1 MMMMPLAMQI
11 MEEYNTLL
19 SAYPLPTQMV
29 TASILAGVGDLIAQL
44 QLPQEPQQ
52 QSTSYDNNDNRLTL
66 QLPSFLS
73 SRHYRRGRFMR
84 TTQKQVDLERSRR
97 FMLKGLGGGII
108 WSFWFGIADDWS
120 NALLQQEFANTNL
133 MALLGGG
140 TSSMAT
146 TSDAVMMAAQQAA
159 VDTSNAPFLVE
170 PAMAMEAPMAPAS
183 TPALVTMGRTIVA
196 ILLEQFFWVPLVYTF
211 WDIPVPTLLSKD
223 IENTSIPSQVQT
235 KLPGLLVDNAKVW
248 TFINILVY
256 NAPVQYRVLIS
267 SIADILWQSILSR
280 HVMTNDT
287 EEVKDDGIL
296 LEGLAS
302 TLAEEQPATAQLG
315 RRRPQQQQEQQ
326 LGKVSV

>member
-1 MMMMPLAMQI
+1 MMPLAMQI

-52 QSTSYDNNDNRLTL
+52 QSTSNDNNDNRVTL

-140 TSSMAT
+140 TSSVAT

-170 PAMAMEAPMAPAS
+170 PAMAMEVPVVDPATS
-183 TPALVTMGRTIVA
+183 TPALVTLGRTIVA

-248 TFINILVY
+248 TFINIIVY

-267 SIADILWQSILSR
+267 SMADILWQSILSR

-302 TLAEEQPATAQLG
+302 TLVVEEQPTTTK
-315 RRRPQQQQEQQ
+315 QQRQ
-326 LGKVSV
+326 LGKVTV